1 MTLVTEKFMTQGNFV
16 ARSVGMPTIPRLEL
30 PHPVAG
36 SGDKNMTRVAA
47 QIVPE
52 IIDMLRASA

>member
-1 MTLVTEKFMTQGNFV
+1 MTLVTEKFTTQGNFV
-16 ARSVGMPTIPRLEL
+16 ARSVGMPTVPRLEL

-52 IIDMLRASA
+52 IIDLLRASA